1 MKQLDYQENA
11 VQKLVEKTN
20 ELLNISAPPAHA
32 VRAGNRTIVFKAP
45 TGSGKTVMMAK
56 YLEHLVHYRSDDK
69 TFSFIWAAPRSLHTQ
84 SKEKLQKLYDDSKA
98 LKCSFFEDLTDR
110 KIGENEI
117 LFLNWEKINQADN
130 IYIRENE
137 REFNLENV
145 IMRSKDEGR
154 NLLLI
159 IDESHHTAGAENTRS
174 LLNLINA
181 KVTVEVSATP
191 KISGDETVT
200 VYREHV
206 IAEQMIKKQI
216 AINPDAE
223 NVIKGTTIEGF
234 KIETSDKDSTSE
246 LLIKMALAK
255 REQLKKFYE
264 LENSE
269 VNPLLLIQLPDK
281 RADVDLKDDIVSILE
296 ENHNIKVSNGKLAI
310 YLSED
315 KENLDTITKNNSPVE
330 VMIFKQAIALGW
342 DCPRASI
349 LALFRDWRSIV
360 FSIQTVGRIMRMAEL
375 KHYET
380 EDLNVG
386 YIYTNLGDISIHQD
400 IADGYATIY
409 HSKRKEIYQ
418 NIGLTSCHSK
428 RQRERTRL
436 SPLFMIHF
444 KQAADEMDLKN
455 TITKDVSEITQTLIS
470 DGIVEN
476 IDQEFDHLEPTAPD
490 LFETHYSSVVQK
502 KLNEVEVQK
511 IFDNFIIEALHPLY
525 PESRSIGRL
534 KESIYRFFIGEFP
547 MEFQFGG
554 LNSQLVV
561 LSEKNNQKFLDVI
574 NKAKQTYLEEVEKT
588 EKELVTDENWEVP
601 TSLNFTGEFVK
612 KENTL
617 SILDPFYQSKTAS
630 QPEIKFAKFLNQK
643 TDEIE
648 WWYKNGER
656 DGRFFAV
663 PYEMNGESTPFYVDW
678 IVKYKD
684 GRIGLFDTKAGITAR
699 EAKERAEGLAKYI
712 KSENDK
718 GKKLFGGIVIE
729 KDGSF
734 WYNDQEIYHYDW
746 ERINELG
753 WKILS

>member
-1 MKQLDYQENA
+1 MRQLDYQENA

-20 ELLNISAPPAHA
+20 DLLHISA
-32 VRAGNRTIVFKAP
+32 NRSTRLTTGRSIVFKAP
-45 TGSGKTVMMAK
+45 TGSGKTVMMAE
-56 YLEHLVHYRSDDK
+56 YLKNLVHYRTDEQ
-69 TFSFIWAAPRSLHTQ
+69 TFSFIWAAPRRLHTQ
-84 SKEKLQKLYDDSKA
+84 SKEKLENLYFDSKA

-137 REFNLENV
+137 QEFNLENV
-145 IMRSKDEGR
+145 IMRTKDEGR

-159 IDESHHTAGAENTRS
+159 IDESHHTAGADNTRN
-174 LLNLINA
+174 LINLINA
-181 KVTVEVSATP
+181 KVTIEVSATP
-191 KISGDETVT
+191 KIAGDETVT

-206 IAEQMIKKQI
+206 IAEEMIKKQI

-223 NVIKGTTIEGF
+223 NIIKGTTIEGF
-234 KIETSDKDSTSE
+234 QIETSEKDTTNE
-246 LLIKMALAK
+246 LLVKMALAK

-264 LENSE
+264 QENSD
-269 VNPLLLIQLPDK
+269 VNPLLLIQLPDR
-281 RADVDLKDDIVSILE
+281 RADVDLKDEIVSILE
-296 ENHNIKVSNGKLAI
+296 DNHKITVNNGKLAI

-315 KENLDTITKNNSPVE
+315 KENLDTITINNSPVE

-375 KHYET
+375 KHYDT
-380 EDLNVG
+380 EDLNVS

-409 HSKRKEIYQ
+409 HSKRKEIYR
-418 NIGLTSCHSK
+418 NIELTSCHSK

-436 SPLFMIHF
+436 APLFLKHF
-444 KQAADEMDLKN
+444 KQAADELDLKN
-455 TITKDVSEITQTLIS
+455 SISKDVSAITQQLIS

-476 IDQEFDHLEPTAPD
+476 IDQEFDHLESTELD
-490 LFETHYSSVVQK
+490 MFETHSGSIVQK
-502 KLNEVEVQK
+502 KLNEEEVQK

-525 PESRSIGRL
+525 PESRSVGRL

-547 MEFQFGG
+547 MEFQYAG
-554 LNSQLVV
+554 LDSQLIV
-561 LSEKNNQKFLDVI
+561 LNPNNNQKFIDVI
-574 NKAKQTYLEEVEKT
+574 NKAKQTYLEEVEKI

-601 TSLNFTGEFVK
+601 TSLNFTGEFEK
-612 KENTL
+612 KADTL
-617 SILDPFYQSKTAS
+617 SILDPFFQSKSAS
-630 QPEIKFAKFLNQK
+630 EPEKKFAEFLNQK

-663 PYEMNGESTPFYVDW
+663 PYELNGEPTPFYVDW

-684 GRIGLFDTKAGITAR
+684 GKIGLFDTKAGITAR
-699 EAKERAEGLAKYI
+699 DAKERAEGLAKYI
-712 KSENDK
+712 KSENEK
-718 GKKLFGGIVIE
+718 GKNLFGGIVIE

-734 WYNDQEIYHYDW
+734 WFNDQEEYKYD
-746 ERINELG
+746 ENRLSELG
-753 WKILS
+753 WKILP